1 MTRCMEQIGKC
12 VGGLDKRSTK
22 FSRPIGQ
29 WIKVDD
35 DHIQFLNSFIRAE
48 RRNLSNITEEEEEEE
63 EKEEGEGSMGNSCWQ
78 IGRWVSCWAIETIL
92 KLKTIDSHR
101 KLDCNNISRIKQRTN
116 PPSPPPPPP
125 PPAVTFDLR
134 PPPPKATQINHLI
147 RLTWLS

>member
-1 MTRCMEQIGKC
+1 MTRCMEQIEKC

-63 EKEEGEGSMGNSCWQ
+63 EKEEE
-78 IGRWVSCWAIETIL
+78 EEPL
-92 KLKTIDSHR
+92 HR
-101 KLDCNNISRIKQRTN
+101 RCFEAHWFTPFSL
-116 PPSPPPPPP
+116 SPPPST
-125 PPAVTFDLR
+125 PAHPLTTHVTHMTHVTGAIDLAPARLWLTLGSQIDSYLVNYWFDS
-134 PPPPKATQINHLI
+134 I
-147 RLTWLS
+147 RLNQMVILCWYFD